1 MVRIIIIYINVSQ
14 AVITLKQ
21 LAAVN
26 MLNWI
31 YLS

>member
-1 MVRIIIIYINVSQ
+1 MVGIAIININVSQ

-26 MLNWI
+26 ILNWI
-31 YLS
+31 YLF

>member
-1 MVRIIIIYINVSQ
+1 MVRIINININVSW

-26 MLNWI
+26 ILNWI